1 MSEAVIATAEQIIAE
16 YLDWARNR
24 RRMRPQS
31 IRVYSETIRKW
42 ANWLDANGIDLY
54 AVKPSDVEDFAS
66 RIRTTGR
73 PPSAG
78 SERRDVVV
86 LRAFHAWG
94 HETGRGLPLVST
106 AYAPTVRD
114 RNPKPVPDDV
124 WLQLWRSDI
133 DDMERLWLGMGYYLG
148 LRRFEIVTVS
158 PGAVDLDTGTMV
170 FERKGGSTQPI
181 EYRAL
186 TEAVRDLPTGVG
198 EGASTWLRIFE
209 LEVERRNRLGALWV
223 WYDATGDANLD
234 SNRLNKRLTRSVL
247 PQAGLDPDAV
257 TPHMLRHSCATNL
270 LRAGVPLEVIADQLS
285 HSSTAMTLRYAKTAG
300 QLSKWVQRRSDD

>member
-1 MSEAVIATAEQIIAE
+1 
-16 YLDWARNR
+16 
-24 RRMRPQS
+24 MRPQS
-31 IRVYSETIRKW
+31 LRVYAETLRKW
-42 ANWLDANGIDLY
+42 LGWLDANGIDLFD
-54 AVKPSDVEDFAS
+54 VKPADVEDFAS

-94 HETGRGLPLVST
+94 HETRLGLPLVST
-106 AYAPTVRD
+106 AYAPSVRD

-133 DDMERLWLGMGYYLG
+133 DDMERLWLGMGYWLG

-158 PGAVDLDTGTMV
+158 PCAVDLNAGTMA

-186 TEAVRDLPTGVG
+186 AEAVVDLPTGVG
-198 EGASTWLRIFE
+198 DGAATWLRIFE
-209 LEVERRNRLGALWV
+209 LEVERRIRLGALWL
-223 WYDATGDANLD
+223 WWDATGDANLD
-234 SNRLNKRLTRSVL
+234 SNRLNKRLIRSVL
-247 PQAGLDPDAV
+247 PQAGLEPDAV